1 VWDCNPVTRK
11 QAKEKLKKLKELKIT
26 NQYLSEI
33 TGKKYKAG
41 GRFDF

>member
-1 VWDCNPVTRK
+1 MGK
-11 QAKEKLKKLKELKIT
+11 IAELLFEILKELKIT

-41 GRFDF
+41 RRFDF